1 MAIKKKKE
9 IINYIL
15 LILAALIMLYP
26 LIWLFFSSF
35 KENSDIFKTSSL
47 LPEKWSLQGYRDG
60 WKGSGQYTFT
70 TFFINTFKM
79 VIPSVVFTV
88 ISCSMVGYG
97 FARFEFIGKR
107 FFFAVMIATMM
118 LPNSVMLIPR
128 YLMYRDLN
136 WLDSYKPFIIPSIFA
151 TSAFFIFMFIQFFR
165 GIPRELDES
174 AYVDGCGSLRLY
186 IRILMPLSKPA
197 IFSAMIFQF
206 MWSWNDFFGPLIY
219 ISSVNK
225 YPLALGLRMSMDV
238 NASISW
244 NNILAMALVS
254 ILPLVFLFFFAQKYF
269 VEGVSTTG
277 LKG

>member
-1 MAIKKKKE
+1 MRKKRKKE
-9 IINYIL
+9 IVNYIL
-15 LILAALIMLYP
+15 LILVALVMLYP

-35 KENSDIFKTSSL
+35 KENSDIFNTSSL
-47 LPEKWSLQGYRDG
+47 LPSKWTLEGYING

-79 VIPSVVFTV
+79 VVSSVVLTV
-88 ISCSMVGYG
+88 ISCSLVGYG
-97 FARFEFIGKR
+97 FARFEFIGKK
-107 FFFAVMIATMM
+107 FFFAIMIATMM

-151 TSAFFIFMFIQFFR
+151 SSAFFIFMFIQFFR

-174 AYVDGCGSLRLY
+174 AYVDGCGSFWLF
-186 IRILMPLSKPA
+186 IKILMPLSKPA

-219 ISSVNK
+219 ISSVSK
-225 YPLALGLRMSMDV
+225 YPLALALRMSMDV

-269 VEGVSTTG
+269 VEGVATTG